1 MHRYVVI
8 DAFASEPLQGNPVAV
23 FFDCDDLSGER
34 MQRMAR
40 EMNLSES
47 TFVLRPQQDGDA
59 RIRIFTPVNELPFAG
74 HPLLGTAIALGAET
88 DKDRLFLETRMG
100 TVPFALERQDGKV
113 VACSMQQP
121 IPTWEHFSRPAE
133 LLAALGL
140 KGSTFPIEVYRNG
153 PRHVFVG
160 LESVAALSA
169 LHPDHRA
176 LCDFPDLAVNCFAG
190 AGRHWRSRMFSP
202 AYGVVEDAA
211 TGSAAGPLAIHL
223 ARHRQIPYG
232 QQIEILQGVEIGRPS
247 RMYARAEGAGER
259 VSAVEV
265 SATAR
270 PSPKAGPTCERA
282 ERRNA
287 MMGVN
292 ANISESLT
300 GTIEA
305 PFPEFEA
312 PPANPMEVL
321 RNWLER
327 ARRYGV
333 REPRALALATVDGQ
347 GRPSTRIVVIAE
359 LGERGVVFATHAD
372 SQKGRELAQ
381 NPWASGVL
389 YWRESSQQIIL
400 NGRAERLPDERA
412 DAQWLSR
419 PYQTHPMSIASRQ
432 SETLADI
439 HALRAEARRLAETD
453 GPLPRPPGYC
463 LFELC
468 LESVE
473 FWGNGTERLH
483 ERLRYDR
490 DEGGWKH
497 RYLQP

>member
-1 MHRYVVI
+1 
-8 DAFASEPLQGNPVAV
+8 
-23 FFDCDDLSGER
+23 
-34 MQRMAR
+34 
-40 EMNLSES
+40 
-47 TFVLRPQQDGDA
+47 
-59 RIRIFTPVNELPFAG
+59 
-74 HPLLGTAIALGAET
+74 
-88 DKDRLFLETRMG
+88 
-100 TVPFALERQDGKV
+100 
-113 VACSMQQP
+113 
-121 IPTWEHFSRPAE
+121 
-133 LLAALGL
+133 
-140 KGSTFPIEVYRNG
+140 
-153 PRHVFVG
+153 
-160 LESVAALSA
+160 
-169 LHPDHRA
+169 
-176 LCDFPDLAVNCFAG
+176 
-190 AGRHWRSRMFSP
+190 
-202 AYGVVEDAA
+202 
-211 TGSAAGPLAIHL
+211 
-223 ARHRQIPYG
+223 
-232 QQIEILQGVEIGRPS
+232 
-247 RMYARAEGAGER
+247 MYARAEGAGER

-265 SATAR
+265 SGNGAA
-270 PSPKAGPTCERA
+270 SPKAGPTCERA

-333 REPRALALATVDGQ
+333 REAALALATVDGQ

-381 NPWASGVL
+381 NPWASGCCTGA
-389 YWRESSQQIIL
+389 SSQQIIL